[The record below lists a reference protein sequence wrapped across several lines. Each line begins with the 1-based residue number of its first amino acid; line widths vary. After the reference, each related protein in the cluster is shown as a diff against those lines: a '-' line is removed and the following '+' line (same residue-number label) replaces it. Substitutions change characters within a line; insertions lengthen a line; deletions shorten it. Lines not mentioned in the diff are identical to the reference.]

1 MLQSPDS
8 IANQQTVIGIT
19 ADSTVQKSARPQTPY
34 QVLRML
40 PKNATPEQQDS
51 AIQVWFQPGEIHY
64 SGRPDTLHLPGH
76 DAGHNPKEVELPIYY
91 QETFFSKDSLLH
103 PELTGGRSGIAGD
116 PVPYTVRGDDAI
128 TGMLLFCFVTTLV
141 VFSRSRHFLVDQL
154 KNIFFIPRAE
164 RSFNDQ
170 ASSRVYF
177 QLFLNLLTSLLLA
190 ITYYFYLTRYIAD
203 TFIYDE
209 PYQLIG
215 VFFGVF
221 VVYFLL
227 RTILYQIVNSIFF
240 ESKKSSQ
247 WTWEQSTITA
257 LEGIV
262 LFPAVVLQVYF
273 GLSLQSVAYYFI
285 FILLLTKILTF
296 FKLWAIFFRQTSY
309 FLQIILYL
317 CALEIIPLLSLV
329 GVLSLIADVLKVN
342 F

>member
-8 IANQQTVIGIT
+8 IASQQTVTGIK

-40 PKNATPEQQDS
+40 PKSATPEQQDS
-51 AIQVWFQPGEIHY
+51 AIQAWFQPGEIHY

-76 DAGHNPKEVELPIYY
+76 DAGRNLKEVELPIYY
-91 QETFFSKDSLLH
+91 QESFFSKDSLLH
-103 PELTGGRSGIAGD
+103 PELTGGQQGIAGD

-128 TGMLLFCFVTTLV
+128 TGMLLICFVTMLV
-141 VFSRSRHFLVDQL
+141 VFSRSRHFIINQL
-154 KNIFFIPRAE
+154 KNMFFVPRAE
-164 RSFNDQ
+164 RAFNDQ
-170 ASSRVYF
+170 VSSRVYF

-209 PYQLIG
+209 PYQLVGI
-215 VFFGVF
+215 FFGVF
-221 VVYFLL
+221 VVYFLVKA
-227 RTILYQIVNSIFF
+227 ILYKMVNSIFF

-247 WTWEQSTITA
+247 WTWELSSITA

-296 FKLWAIFFRQTSY
+296 FKLWAIFFRQTGY

-317 CALEIIPLLSLV
+317 CALEIIPLLSLI
-329 GVLSLIADVLKVN
+329 GVLSMIADVLKVN